1 MSLRKAKSFVPLV
14 MLPAAAIAG
23 ALTIR
28 PVPAAEPGH
37 AVDAATVARTKALY
51 AEKCGACH
59 NLPVPEEKGYNRREW
74 QRTVDKMLNKY
85 GASTSIS
92 GAEAAQIVD
101 YLATFAPKGGGMSHT
116 DRWATDRVDV
126 WTVDPAATFVTNF
139 ESDGQMARLKPIV
152 SGAKGPKAIWKV
164 TQDKSIPNG
173 RIAKVTCAGAD
184 AGHFVLLSD
193 PRASGHDVDVTV
205 HFRIDSAKAS
215 PAVGIAFGIKNDK
228 DYQLV
233 RFDGARNALSLMRIQ
248 EPVHQTLQKT
258 DIATGSDLM
267 TVALPSAAS
276 QAPGA
281 VPAPI
286 PVPEATPAFKP
297 DGQWHKLRVL
307 VHGGTVRAWLDMTKR
322 ISVED
327 DQYQGGQVAIWS
339 QGDTAASFDD
349 WTTDIY
355 DNPGTPRV

>member
-1 MSLRKAKSFVPLV
+1 MSLRKAKSFVPFV
-14 MLPAAAIAG
+14 ILPAAAIAG

-37 AVDAATVARTKALY
+37 AVDAATVAQTKALY

-59 NLPVPEEKGYNRREW
+59 NLPAPEEKGYNRQEW

-101 YLATFAPKGGGMSHT
+101 YLATFAPKAGAMSHV

-139 ESDGQMARLKPIV
+139 ESDGQMAHLSPLV

-164 TQDKSIPNG
+164 AQDKGIPNG
-173 RIAKVTCAGAD
+173 RIAKVTCPGAD
-184 AGHFVLLSD
+184 AGHFVLLSN
-193 PRASGHDVDVTV
+193 PRASGHDVDITV
-205 HFRIDSAKAS
+205 RFRIDSAKAS
-215 PAVGIAFGIKNDK
+215 PAVGIAFGVQNAK

-233 RFDGARNALSLMRIQ
+233 RYDGARNALSLMRIQ

-267 TVALPSAAS
+267 TVALPSAA
-276 QAPGA
+276 PGA
-281 VPAPI
+281 APVTPA
-286 PVPEATPAFKP
+286 VPETASAFKP

-307 VHGGTVRAWLDMTKR
+307 AHGGTVRAWLDMTKR
-322 ISVED
+322 ISFED

-355 DNPGTPRV
+355 DNPGTPHV